1 MALTRLVGANAI
13 SGIVPVANGGTGAS
27 SFTKG
32 KVLQVITGTTST
44 RVESSSTTYADT
56 GLSVTITP
64 SSSSNKI
71 LIKGSLYV
79 GQNYW
84 QTRGRILRDSTAIG
98 LGETAGSRIPV
109 TWNNNTYDGSS
120 NTQYVMNSV
129 SFEFLD
135 SPSTTSQIT
144 YSLDLGG
151 YSTSYTVYLNRSH
164 SDTDAS
170 TYFGRP
176 ISTLTLMEIA
186 Q

>member
-1 MALTRLVGANAI
+1 MSILKVDTINEKTSGNGVAIPGHVIQVKQTVVTNTFSTAVG
-13 SGIVPVANGGTGAS
+13 P
-27 SFTKG
+27 SFAEMTDFR
-32 KVLQVITGTTST
+32 TN
-44 RVESSSTTYADT
+44 
-56 GLSVTITP
+56 ITP

-109 TWNNNTYDGSS
+109 TWDNNTYDGSS

-151 YSTSYTVYLNRSH
+151 YSTSYTVYLNRPH
-164 SDTDAS
+164 SDSNAS
-170 TYFGRP
+170 TYYGRP

>member
-1 MALTRLVGANAI
+1 MSILKVDTINEKT
-13 SGIVPVANGGTGAS
+13 SGNGVIIPGHII
-27 SFTKG
+27 
-32 KVLQVITGTTST
+32 QVKQTVVTNTF
-44 RVESSSTTYADT
+44 STTIGPGFVEMTDFQT
-56 GLSVTITP
+56 NITP

-98 LGETAGSRIPV
+98 LGETAGNRTPV

-151 YSTSYTVYLNRSH
+151 YNTSYAVYLNRPH
-164 SDTDAS
+164 SDNDTS
-170 TYFGRP
+170 TYYGRP

>member
-1 MALTRLVGANAI
+1 MSILKVDTINEKTTGNGVQIAGHVVQVKQTVVTNTFSTAI
-13 SGIVPVANGGTGAS
+13 GPG
-27 SFTKG
+27 F
-32 KVLQVITGTTST
+32 
-44 RVESSSTTYADT
+44 VEMTDFQTN
-56 GLSVTITP
+56 ITP

-79 GQNYW
+79 GQQYW

-120 NTQYVMNSV
+120 DTQYIMNSI

-151 YSTSYTVYLNRSH
+151 YSTSYTVYLNRAH
-164 SDTDAS
+164 TDTNGS
-170 TYFGRP
+170 GYFGRP